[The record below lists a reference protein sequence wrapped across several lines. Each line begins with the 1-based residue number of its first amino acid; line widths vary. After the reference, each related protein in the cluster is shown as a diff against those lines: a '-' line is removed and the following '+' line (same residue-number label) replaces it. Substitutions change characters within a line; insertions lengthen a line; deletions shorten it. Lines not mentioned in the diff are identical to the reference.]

1 MVAYFQFLQ
10 GGMRPLHLAASNGH
24 VDVIEYLVKERKAHM
39 EPKLTV
45 NLNMTPLVM
54 HAWQSR
60 PQPSL
65 SYFFFFLFLHLQF
78 SCVLKRSGSLG
89 ARLHSAW
96 YVAHDQL
103 SVSYI

>member
-24 VDVIEYLVKERKAHM
+24 IDVIEYLVKERKAHV

-54 HAWQSR
+54 HAWQSH

-65 SYFFFFLFLHLQF
+65 SYFFFFFF
-78 SCVLKRSGSLG
+78 STYNSHVRWKDQG
-89 ARLHSAW
+89 AWGQGYTVHGM
-96 YVAHDQL
+96 
-103 SVSYI
+103 